1 VAAGRFPEPGPHCR
15 IELTPLS
22 FLRRA
27 AEDLADRLAVVDGAE
42 RRTYGEFGERAGR
55 LASSLIAGGIEPGDR
70 IAVLAPN
77 RAAML
82 EAHFAVPAA
91 GAVLVPLN
99 TRLSAAELEVIL
111 ADAAPRIVLADTDL
125 AGSLPRHPD
134 TVLIG
139 DGGPRDPYERL
150 LAAGRSVPL
159 DDTVPTEDGPLT
171 LTYTSGTTG
180 RPKGVIQS
188 HRATYL
194 TALGMA
200 LEAGLSQE
208 AVVLWTLPMF
218 HGAGW
223 AFVWAVTAVA
233 GRHVCLREFD
243 PARAWQLIADEEVTH
258 YNAAPTVH
266 LALLHHPAAR
276 RPARTVTAGVAGAP
290 PTASLLA
297 RMERFGLRPLHVYGL
312 TETLPH
318 TVNHDPH
325 HPARQGTRAVHT
337 GPVRV
342 VADDGHDVPT
352 DGSTLGEVLLRG
364 NNITPGYYGRP
375 EETAEAMAGGWFH
388 TGDLAVHHPD
398 GSIELRDRRK
408 DIIIS
413 GGENISGAEVE
424 DVLCGHPAVLECA
437 VVGIPDEK
445 WGERPRAYVTLVTD
459 HPATVT
465 AAELIAFCRERLAHY
480 KCPDSVVFTEL
491 PKTAT
496 GKIQKAVLRARARS
510 GRWDASLALGPDR
523 SSDWGVDRPPTAGGT
538 NDG

>member
-1 VAAGRFPEPGPHCR
+1 MSGDTGAFPAGGPHCR

-22 FLRRA
+22 FIRRA
-27 AEDLADRLAVVDGAE
+27 AEDFADRLAIVDGAE

-55 LASSLIAGGIEPGDR
+55 LADALKAGGVSAGDR
-70 IAVLAPN
+70 VAVLAPN

-99 TRLSAAELEVIL
+99 TRLSPGELEVIL
-111 ADAAPRIVLADTDL
+111 ADAAPRLVLADTAL
-125 AGSLPRHPD
+125 AGGLPPAKEV
-134 TVLIG
+134 VLIG
-139 DGGPRDPYERL
+139 DGGAHDPYERL
-150 LAAGRSVPL
+150 VASGRAVPV
-159 DDTVPTEDGPLT
+159 DDVIASEDAPLT

-180 RPKGVIQS
+180 RPKGVVQT

-200 LEAGLSQE
+200 LEAGLSPD

-223 AFVWAVTAVA
+223 AFVWALTAVA

-243 PARAWQLIADEEVTH
+243 PGRAWQLMAEEGVTH

-266 LALLHHPAAR
+266 LALLGHPAAR
-276 RPARTVTAGVAGAP
+276 RPAHPVVAGVAGAP
-290 PTASLLA
+290 PTDALLD
-297 RMERFGLRPLHVYGL
+297 RMEEFGLRPLHVYGL

-318 TVNHDPH
+318 TVNHDRL
-325 HPARQGTRAVHT
+325 HPARQGTRAVHV

-342 VADDGHDVPT
+342 VADDGTDIPP

-364 NNITPGYYGRP
+364 NNVTPGYYNRP
-375 EETAEAMAGGWFH
+375 EATAEAMAGGWFR
-388 TGDLAVHHPD
+388 TGDLAVRYPD
-398 GSIELRDRRK
+398 GSLELRDRRK

-424 DVLCGHPAVLECA
+424 NVLASHPAVLECA
-437 VVGIPDEK
+437 VVGVPDDR
-445 WGERPRAYVTLVTD
+445 WGERPRAYVTLVAD
-459 HPATVT
+459 AAVT
-465 AAELIAFCRERLAHY
+465 AAELIEWCRARLAHF
-480 KCPDSVVFTEL
+480 KCPDSVVFAEL

-496 GKIQKAVLRARARS
+496 GKIQKAVLRAQARA
-510 GRWDASLALGPDR
+510 GD
-523 SSDWGVDRPPTAGGT
+523 
-538 NDG
+538 

>member
-1 VAAGRFPEPGPHCR
+1 MNGSAGRTDARRGAAPHGGRWPEPGPHCR

-27 AEDLADRLAVVDGAE
+27 AEDFCDRPAIVDGAQ
-42 RRTYGEFGERAGR
+42 RWTYGEFGERAAR
-55 LASSLIAGGIEPGDR
+55 LAQALKAGGVEPRDR
-70 IAVLAPN
+70 VAVLAPN

-82 EAHFAVPAA
+82 EVHFAVPAA

-99 TRLSAAELEVIL
+99 IRLSSTELEAIL
-111 ADAAPRIVLADTDL
+111 GDAQPRLVLADTAL
-125 AGSLPRHPD
+125 AGGLPRHTD
-134 TVLIG
+134 TVVIG
-139 DGGPRDPYERL
+139 DGGPGDPYERL
-150 LAAGRSVPL
+150 IGSGRRVPF
-159 DDTVPTEDGPLT
+159 DDTIPSEDGPLT
-171 LTYTSGTTG
+171 LIYTSGTTG
-180 RPKGVIQS
+180 RPKGVIQT

-200 LEAGLSQE
+200 VEAGLSPD

-233 GRHVCLREFD
+233 GRHLCLREFD
-243 PARAWQLIADEEVTH
+243 PARAWELITEDDVTH

-266 LALLHHPAAR
+266 VALLQHPAAR
-276 RPARTVTAGVAGAP
+276 RPGRTITAGVAGAP
-290 PTASLLA
+290 PTAALLA
-297 RMERFGLRPLHVYGL
+297 RLRSFGLRPLHVYGL

-318 TVNHDPH
+318 TVNHDVR
-325 HPARQGTRAVHT
+325 HPGRQGTRAVHT

-342 VADDGHDVPT
+342 VADDGNDVPA

-364 NNITPGYYGRP
+364 NNVTPGYYGRP
-375 EETAEAMAGGWFH
+375 EETAEAMAAGWFH
-388 TGDLAVHHPD
+388 TGDLAVRHAD

-437 VVGIPDEK
+437 VVGVPDEK
-445 WGERPRAYVTLVTD
+445 WGERPRAYVTMTQD
-459 HPATVT
+459 PAAATVT
-465 AAELIAFCRERLAHY
+465 ASELIAFCRARLAHY

-496 GKIQKAVLRARARS
+496 GKVQKALLRS
-510 GRWDASLALGPDR
+510 GRWDGALASDHPRLH
-523 SSDWGVDRPPTAGGT
+523 TGG
-538 NDG
+538 

>member
-1 VAAGRFPEPGPHCR
+1 MPVDVDPEIAGFPEPGPHCR

-27 AEDLADRLAVVDGAE
+27 AEDFADRIAVVDGHQ
-42 RRTYGEFGERAGR
+42 RRSYAEFGERAGR
-55 LASSLIAGGIEPGDR
+55 LAAALTAGGIRPGDR
-70 IAVLAPN
+70 VAVLVPN

-99 TRLSAAELEVIL
+99 TRLSPAELDVIV
-111 ADAAPRIVLADTDL
+111 ADADPRLVLADESL
-125 AGSLPRHPD
+125 AKALPQAAEA
-134 TVLIG
+134 VVIG
-139 DGGPRDPYERL
+139 DGGPGDAYERL
-150 LAAGRSVPL
+150 IASGR
-159 DDTVPTEDGPLT
+159 TVPVDDAIPDEDGPLT

-180 RPKGVIQS
+180 RPKGVVQT

-200 LEAGLSQE
+200 LEAELSPA

-233 GRHVCLREFD
+233 GRHVCLPEFD
-243 PARAWQLIADEEVTH
+243 PARAWQLMADEGVTH

-276 RPARTVTAGVAGAP
+276 RPDHPVTAGVAGSP
-290 PTASLLA
+290 PTAALLS
-297 RMERFGLRPLHVYGL
+297 RMEDFGLRPLHVYGL

-318 TVNHDPH
+318 MVNHDAAR
-325 HPARQGTRAVHT
+325 PARQGTRAVHT

-342 VADDGHDVPT
+342 VADDGTDVPA
-352 DGSTLGEVLLRG
+352 DGLTMGEVLLRG
-364 NNITPGYYGRP
+364 NNVTPGYYNRP
-375 EETAEAMAGGWFH
+375 EETAEAMAGGWFR
-388 TGDLAVHHPD
+388 TGDLAVRHPD
-398 GSIELRDRRK
+398 NSLELRDRRK

-424 DVLCGHPAVLECA
+424 DTLCRHPAVLECA
-437 VVGIPDEK
+437 VVGVPDER
-445 WGERPRAYVTLVTD
+445 WGERPRAYVTLV
-459 HPATVT
+459 PAGAGVT
-465 AAELIAFCRERLAHY
+465 GDELIAFCRERLAHY
-480 KCPDSVVFTEL
+480 KCPDSVEFTEL

-496 GKIQKAVLRARARS
+496 GKIQKAVLREAAFRS
-510 GRWDASLALGPDR
+510 VGRGPGP
-523 SSDWGVDRPPTAGGT
+523 SGP
-538 NDG
+538 

>member
-1 VAAGRFPEPGPHCR
+1 MTTVHDAPARSPFPVPGPHCR

-27 AEDLADRLAVVDGAE
+27 AEDFTDRPAIVDGPE
-42 RRTYGEFGERAGR
+42 RRTYGEFGGRVGR
-55 LASSLIAGGIEPGDR
+55 LAAALTAGGVGPGDR
-70 IAVLAPN
+70 VAVLAPN

-91 GAVLVPLN
+91 GGVLVPLN
-99 TRLSAAELEVIL
+99 TRLSAGELEVIL
-111 ADAAPRIVLADTDL
+111 ADAMPGLVLADTAL
-125 AGSLPRHPD
+125 AAGLPRH
-134 TVLIG
+134 TEAVLIG
-139 DGGPRDPYERL
+139 DGGPGDPYERL
-150 LAAGRSVPL
+150 IAAGRSVPF
-159 DDTVPTEDGPLT
+159 DDTIPSEDAALT

-200 LEAGLSQE
+200 VEAGLSSD

-233 GRHVCLREFD
+233 GRHICLREFD
-243 PARAWQLIADEEVTH
+243 PARAWPLIAEEGVTH

-266 LALLHHPAAR
+266 LALLHHPAAQ
-276 RPARTVTAGVAGAP
+276 RPARPITAGVAGSP
-290 PTASLLA
+290 PTAALLA
-297 RMERFGLRPLHVYGL
+297 RMEQFGLRPLHVYGL

-318 TVNHDPH
+318 TVNRDPE

-342 VADDGHDVPT
+342 VADDGRDVPA

-364 NNITPGYYGRP
+364 NNVTPGYYGRP
-375 EETAEAMAGGWFH
+375 EETGEAMAGGWFH
-388 TGDLAVHHPD
+388 TGDLAVRHPD

-424 DVLCGHPAVLECA
+424 DVLCDHPAVLECA
-437 VVGIPDEK
+437 VVGVPDEK
-445 WGERPRAYVTLVTD
+445 WGERPRAYVTLVD
-459 HPATVT
+459 GQAPGSVT
-465 AAELIAFCRERLAHY
+465 PAELIAFCRDRLAHY

-496 GKIQKAVLRARARS
+496 GKIQKAVLRARARTE
-510 GRWDASLALGPDR
+510 G
-523 SSDWGVDRPPTAGGT
+523 
-538 NDG
+538 